1 MTIKLQKL
9 GLFLENL
16 GNRILLLIA
25 LPIFIGLSYYS
36 MRYTETLLAE
46 TEIPV
51 TVADNTLQNLLAFIG
66 VIVLFFL
73 IRTLIFQKFKP
84 ADDRICRRL
93 AVTVTVF
100 VGLVSLSWV
109 TICHV
114 VPRADGSSVCL
125 IAQLILEGNDFGFMD
140 PPAYMSYNPHQYS
153 LVAVVQLLFSLFGI
167 NNYQAFQYMNALCIP
182 LLFYSGYRIL
192 LLIYAKWEP
201 VFYYIAF
208 FICCLPLFLY
218 VPYVY
223 GEITSTTFT
232 MVLMWQVVR
241 YCKTDKKSSFIYG
254 TLAIVF
260 ACIMRMNS
268 LIVLVA
274 VGIVLLVHSL
284 RTSKWQAVAW
294 LMAMVIA
301 VFAADAGIR
310 AYYEKISGKEV
321 LDGIPYISYILMGL
335 EDGEAGPGWF
345 NGTNYEQ
352 LALHGYDTELT
363 ATDNTAAVKKRLNLF
378 WNDKAYGIDFFK
390 RKVLSQWNSP
400 AYHSLYETLSFDCDR
415 EELPNPVR
423 RVYYDHSAH
432 VAAFM
437 NIYQFIQYICAAIMV
452 TASLFTKKQKAS
464 IEDYTLVIAI
474 LGGFFFSILWEAMSR
489 YVISYVVY
497 MIPLAAVGMWHLQN
511 MLSVAKKRLHQ

>member
-25 LPIFIGLSYYS
+25 FPIFIGLSYYS

-192 LLIYAKWEP
+192 LLIYAQWEP
-201 VFYYIAF
+201 VFF
-208 FICCLPLFLY
+208 
-218 VPYVY
+218 
-223 GEITSTTFT
+223 
-232 MVLMWQVVR
+232 
-241 YCKTDKKSSFIYG
+241 YG

-335 EDGEAGPGWF
+335 EDGESGPGWF

-363 ATDNTAAVKKRLNLF
+363 AIDNTAAVKKRLNLF

-390 RKVLSQWNSP
+390 RKILSQWNSP

-415 EELPNPVR
+415 EELPSPVR
-423 RVYYDHSAH
+423 RVYYDHAAH